1 MGRPRP
7 HTKTNMT
14 LSNLL
19 SLARILLTVPMLYF
33 LSFNTLGYN
42 SLALAVA
49 LLAAAT
55 DYLDGKLARR
65 YGVISALGKYL
76 DPIADKILIGALAA
90 YLAFFR
96 GNLPAWFALIIIAK
110 DLLIIIG
117 GGILLLRNVVVHA
130 DPPGKYTVCIV
141 ALVFVLF
148 VFNLNTAGLW
158 SIAAAVLFTLYSSY
172 FYYLKFL
179 ALLHKGYSLLFR
191 TILPTLLVLL
201 LAALAGK
208 KYLLH

>member
-1 MGRPRP
+1 MSRNRP
-7 HTKTNMT
+7 HAMTNLT

-19 SLARILLTVPMLYF
+19 SLARILLTVPILYF
-33 LSFNTLGYN
+33 LSFNTLSYN
-42 SLALAVA
+42 SLALALA

-55 DYLDGKLARR
+55 DYLDGKLARH
-65 YGVISALGKYL
+65 YGAVSALGKYL
-76 DPIADKILIGALAA
+76 DPIADKILIGSLAI

-96 GNLPAWFALIIIAK
+96 GNLPAWVAVVIIAK

-148 VFNLNTAGLW
+148 VFNLDTAGLW
-158 SIAAAVLFTLYSSY
+158 SIVAAVLFALYSSY

-179 ALLHKGYSLLFR
+179 ALLHKSSSLLLR
-191 TILPTLLVLL
+191 TILPALLLL

>member
-1 MGRPRP
+1 MSRNRP
-7 HTKTNMT
+7 HAMTNLT

-19 SLARILLTVPMLYF
+19 SLARILLTVPILYF
-33 LSFNTLGYN
+33 LSFNTLSYN
-42 SLALAVA
+42 SLALVLA

-55 DYLDGKLARR
+55 DYLDGKLARH
-65 YGVISALGKYL
+65 YGAVSALGKYL
-76 DPIADKILIGALAA
+76 DPIADKILIGSLAI

-96 GNLPAWFALIIIAK
+96 GNLPAWFAVLIIAK

-148 VFNLNTAGLW
+148 VFNLDTAGLW
-158 SIAAAVLFTLYSSY
+158 SIVAAVLFALYSSY

-179 ALLHKGYSLLFR
+179 ALLHKSSSLLLR
-191 TILPTLLVLL
+191 TILPALLLL

>member
-1 MGRPRP
+1 
-7 HTKTNMT
+7 MT

-65 YGVISALGKYL
+65 YGAVSALGKYL

-179 ALLHKGYSLLFR
+179 TLLHKGSSLLFR
-191 TILPTLLVLL
+191 TILPALLVLL